1 MGSIP
6 PNQAPPL
13 CVVKAAKGAGVST
26 IALLDAYEF
35 MNRNYFPKED
45 AGALRRFEV
54 MVELLRLAG
63 LDYNVSKKKTH
74 THTWEYLSLWSRILA
89 PFSFDVRVKMVTIL
103 RAKWCIM
110 LLIGCLRRNLVGL
123 GKKWQGILA

>member
-63 LDYNVSKKKTH
+63 LDYNVSKKKHTH
-74 THTWEYLSLWSRILA
+74 THMGVFIA
-89 PFSFDVRVKMVTIL
+89 
-103 RAKWCIM
+103 
-110 LLIGCLRRNLVGL
+110 LVEN
-123 GKKWQGILA
+123 ISPI